1 MTLTLSGSNGLSDV
15 DGSAATPAFRG
26 TDANTG
32 MFFPAADTIAFAEG
46 GTEVMRI
53 DSSGNVGI
61 GTSSPADPLNI
72 YNSSPYI
79 RLTDA
84 DLSTRLARIGGENGN
99 VTIDIDPNATAA
111 ASFFSVAIDN
121 TERVRIDSSGQVGI
135 GTTSPTQKLDVSGNI
150 AFSGNGRRIIGDFS
164 TSTQTNRLIFQS
176 SVTDGFTNIGA
187 APNGA
192 GTGSALRF
200 YSTSD
205 PDNSSVATIIS
216 GGGTNTVSL
225 QSSITGTG
233 TYIPLTFFTNGSERM
248 RIETGG
254 EVYIAGTTDRGAYNL
269 QCNGTGVWG
278 AGAYVNGSDARIKE
292 EVSSLS
298 SGLDVVT
305 KLNPVQFRYKSDW
318 SKDTSLQPGFIA
330 QELKIALADQP
341 YVDGVVQEGPQY
353 MSVAY
358 QTLIPVL
365 VKALQELKDQNDELK
380 ARVEALENPTV
391 NAIP

>member
-1 MTLTLSGSNGLSDV
+1 VTLTLSGSNGLSDV
-15 DGSAATPAFRG
+15 DGSAATPAIRG

-32 MFFPAADTIAFAEG
+32 IFFPAADTIAFAEG
-46 GTEVMRI
+46 GTEVLRLNSDAQVVTGAGTVSLPAVTTTGDLNTGIFFPAADTMAFVEGGTEVMRI
-53 DSSGNVGI
+53 DSSSN
-61 GTSSPADPLNI
+61 
-72 YNSSPYI
+72 
-79 RLTDA
+79 
-84 DLSTRLARIGGENGN
+84 
-99 VTIDIDPNATAA
+99 
-111 ASFFSVAIDN
+111 
-121 TERVRIDSSGQVGI
+121 VGI

-187 APNGA
+187 VPNGA

-225 QSSITGTG
+225 QSAITGTG
-233 TYIPLTFFTNGSERM
+233 TYIPLTFFTSGSERM

-254 EVYIAGTTDRGAYNL
+254 EVYIAGTTDRGAFNL

-278 AGAYVNGSDARIKE
+278 AGAYTNGSDARIKE

-298 SGLDVVT
+298 SGLDVVA

-341 YVDGVVQEGPQY
+341 YVEGVVQEGPQY